1 MNWNTAVPGKSFK
14 NKQKPVHE
22 VMNVRAD
29 GDKSIPAKWAIVH
42 IKTGHFMPEPQGYN
56 KNGSSFWNHLLGQ
69 AQEVRLFKS
78 ERAAKIALSKW
89 LLGKH
94 MPEWDDGFCYVGD
107 IIPVADRKAE
117 EMQVVQMDLT
127 PRYK

>member
-1 MNWNTAVPGKSFK
+1 MNFNTFGMLSPRNQKSIE
-14 NKQKPVHE
+14 E
-22 VMNVRAD
+22 VMHVRTN
-29 GDKSIPAKWAIVH
+29 GDNSIPPKWAIVH
-42 IKTGHFMPEPQGYN
+42 LPTGHFMPEPQGYN
-56 KNGSSFWNHLLGQ
+56 GNGSSFWNQALGQ
-69 AQEVRLFKS
+69 AKEVRLFKS

-94 MPEWDDGFCYVGD
+94 MPEWDDGFCYVGA
-107 IIPVADRKAE
+107 IRHVPERKAE